1 MSNNIQNSKIFSHC
15 FLKIVLFL
23 LTLFV
28 QLKISLPICALEID
42 IGEGAL
48 TGNFDT
54 TVSVGAAWRVESR
67 DKNFIGISKGGR
79 SSNENRDD
87 GNLNYDTGFVS
98 QIAKIIHEVELNYRN
113 YGLFVRG
120 NYFYDLRNQNKE
132 GLSRSA
138 KSVVGKDATLLDAY
152 VSGHFNIGDNSL
164 NLRLGSQVLNW
175 GESTFIQNGIN
186 IINTVNVSKLRT
198 PGSELREALIPSPMI
213 SFSFDIT
220 DNLTVEGFYQFSFEH
235 IEIDPPGTYFSVND
249 IVGKGGDVLWLGP
262 EGTPGAGIPRSD
274 RRANDSGQYGVA
286 LHAFVPALNDTEFG
300 LFYIKYHS
308 RLPLL
313 SVRTGTSAGNLS
325 GDYAGSASYIV
336 EYPQDINLFGVSF
349 NTLLSR
355 SGVALQGEISY
366 RDDAPLQIDDNELVL
381 SLFTP
386 LTGGS
391 TQLGTFGFNERV
403 QGFKNRKVGQ
413 AQVTASRLF
422 GPANPFKATNIF
434 VIGEVGFT
442 RVFDMEHKRTL
453 KYDGPVNSTAD
464 ASSWGYIISA
474 QMDYANAIGA
484 VNLSP
489 TVAFSH
495 DVNGITPGA
504 GANFVEGRKAL
515 TLGLKAKYL
524 ERWQAS
530 VRYTNYFGR
539 EHLNPIND
547 RDFVS
552 INFKCFF

>member
-1 MSNNIQNSKIFSHC
+1 MLRYL
-15 FLKIVLFL
+15 LKIIFLSLASLVLI
-23 LTLFV
+23 TNSSPLF
-28 QLKISLPICALEID
+28 ALQIKV
-42 IGEGAL
+42 GEGVL
-48 TGNFDT
+48 TGSFDT
-54 TVSVGAAWRVESR
+54 TVLVGASWRVQSR
-67 DKNFIGISKGGR
+67 DKGFIGISNGGR
-79 SSNENRDD
+79 SLSVNGDD
-87 GNLNYDTGFVS
+87 GNLNYGKGFVS
-98 QIAKIIHEVELNYRN
+98 QIAKVTHELELNYRN

-120 NYFYDLRNQNKE
+120 NYFYDFRNQNKN
-132 GLSRSA
+132 GLSRRA
-138 KSVVGKDATLLDAY
+138 KSEVGKGGTLLDAY
-152 VSGHFNIGDNSL
+152 ISGNFNIGDRLL
-164 NLRLGSQVLNW
+164 NVRLGSQVLSW

-186 IINTVNVSKLRT
+186 IINTVNLSQLRT
-198 PGSELREALIPSPMI
+198 PGSELRNALIPSPMI
-213 SFSFDIT
+213 SASFDIT
-220 DNLTVEGFYQFSFEH
+220 DNLNIEGFYQFSFEN
-235 IEIDPPGTYFSVND
+235 IEIDPPGTYFSLSD

-262 EGTPGAGIPRSD
+262 EGAPGAGIPRSD

-286 LHAFVPALNDTEFG
+286 LRVFVPALNDTEFG

-308 RLPLL
+308 RLPIL
-313 SVRTGTSAGNLS
+313 STRTGTRAGDLS
-325 GDYAGSASYIV
+325 DDYLGSTSYIV
-336 EYPQDINLFGVSF
+336 EYPQDIHLFGVSF

-403 QGFKNRKVGQ
+403 QGFNNREVGQ

-422 GPANPFKATNIF
+422 GPVNPFKATNIF

-464 ASSWGYIISA
+464 ASSWGYVISA

-484 VNLSP
+484 VTISP
-489 TVAFSH
+489 TAAFSH
-495 DVNGITPGA
+495 DVNGITPGP
-504 GANFVEGRKAL
+504 GVNFVEGRKAL
-515 TLGLKAKYL
+515 TLGLNAKYL
-524 ERWQAS
+524 ERWQAG
-530 VRYTNYFGR
+530 VRYTNFFGR
-539 EHLNPIND
+539 EHLNPIHD

-552 INFKCFF
+552 IDFKYFF